1 MRIAFFDTHKFE
13 RPFFDEANKETRFT
27 LTYYETPLKAHSAP
41 LASGHDIVCCFVND
55 QLDADVIGK
64 LVEHNVRMIALR
76 SAGFNNVDLEAAQRF
91 NLPVTRV
98 PEYSPYAVAE
108 HATALALC
116 LNRKIHWAYHRVRDM
131 NFSLDGLVGFDMR
144 SKTVGI
150 LGTGKIGSV
159 FAKIM
164 HGFGCKLLGY
174 DLTHNPELEQ
184 KYGLHYKDAKQVFEQ
199 SDIISLHLP
208 LNPLTRHIVDQ
219 AALETMK
226 PGCMLINTGRG
237 ALINTKALIASLKS
251 GKLGYAGLDV
261 YEEEED
267 VFFRDLSGQIIK
279 DDCLARLTTFPNVL
293 ITSHQGFLTREAL
306 ANIASTTLQN
316 ISDFEQSLPIKN
328 QVSWE
333 KHVK

>member
-13 RPFFDEANKETRFT
+13 RPYFEEANKETRFT
-27 LTYYETPLKAHSAP
+27 FTYYETPLKAHSAP

-55 QLDADVIGK
+55 QIDAEVIRS
-64 LVEHNVRMIALR
+64 LAQHNVRMLALR

-108 HATALALC
+108 HATALALS
-116 LNRKIHWAYHRVRDM
+116 LNRKIHLAYHRIRDM
-131 NFSLDGLVGFDMR
+131 NFSLDGMVGFDMH

-174 DLTHNPELEQ
+174 DLARNLELE
-184 KYGLHYKDAKQVFEQ
+184 KNYGLRYKDAKQVFEE

-208 LNPLTRHIVDQ
+208 LNPLTRHIVDE
-219 AALETMK
+219 AALESMK

-237 ALINTKALIASLKS
+237 ALIDTKALLNSLKS

-261 YEEEED
+261 YEEEEA
-267 VFFRDLSGQIIK
+267 VFFRDLSGQILK

-316 ISDFEQSLPIKN
+316 ISDFERGRPLKN
-328 QVSWE
+328 QVFWE
-333 KHVK
+333 NHVK